1 MVNMRL
7 ESQVLAALS
16 ISIRMSWKVPIYYI
30 NAAVMIL
37 NHTILYATNFLN
49 TEYTC
54 YKNNN
59 LNLELEFLA
68 KSTFHLVFQPQ
79 SFMDKRNFLALNIYF
94 TANLTSL
101 YNKIPSLYNFKYQI
115 SQGMSSLSLLDPK
128 NLGNAVI
135 KIELNNF
142 CHWVIFDLFYK

>member
-1 MVNMRL
+1 
-7 ESQVLAALS
+7 
-16 ISIRMSWKVPIYYI
+16 
-30 NAAVMIL
+30 MIL

-79 SFMDKRNFLALNIYF
+79 LFMDKRNFLALNIYF

-142 CHWVIFDLFYK
+142 CH